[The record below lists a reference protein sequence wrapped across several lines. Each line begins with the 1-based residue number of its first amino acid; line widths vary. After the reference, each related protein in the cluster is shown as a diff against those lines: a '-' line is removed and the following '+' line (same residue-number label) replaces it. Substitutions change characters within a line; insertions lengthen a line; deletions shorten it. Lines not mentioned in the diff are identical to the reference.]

1 MQSGLIGR
9 AGLWVGLVLV
19 WIGLLPGTG
28 AAAPQGEALLK
39 TDLLGVFAHPD
50 DETGVAPLMA
60 YYALG
65 AGKVVSHVYC
75 TRGEGGG
82 NMVGR
87 QGGMALGVLREA
99 ELKDCLTKLGVRH
112 TYFLDREDFAYT
124 EGLGIT
130 LEKWGHEATLGRLV
144 RLVRA
149 LRPEVIVTMNPAPTP
164 GQHGNHQ
171 AAGWLAV
178 EAFDAAADPSRFPE
192 QIELEGLSPWR
203 PRKLY
208 FGGAGPYTATVVTT
222 DALPDGRV
230 PSVVAGEALAN
241 HRSQGFGSFA
251 NSPWLRRPQVLQL
264 VKSVVPFE
272 AQESDLFRG
281 LPVEGNVPSRVKA
294 NPLSKE
300 GPAVG
305 LRFLPRPAVSRYQ
318 EWVAEQKI
326 ESAAVAFDPDV
337 PVIAGEECPVPFEVL
352 DFPGA
357 PAGKLRIQV
366 PDGWTVS
373 PSEIEVGVAGKKP
386 TYFRILQVK
395 ASGSGGDGEMVATGE
410 LGGRPASARVRLHAV
425 PRLTIPRRSGL
436 LLGAPANDPGWAAL
450 PRVLIPHTNT
460 WQGTVTNAADVS
472 ASFRVAH
479 DGEDL
484 WVEVRVRDDAVV
496 SNIAPDDIRGHWRS
510 DSVELCIDPEAGAEH
525 TLGTYKVG
533 IFPFDQTGKVRG
545 ARDADANPGLLER
558 VSPSTRLHSERL
570 SDGYLVR
577 VRVPWSEAGVDAS
590 KVSRIGLNVLIYDGD
605 KADAALGENINRSR
619 LAWAPRSG
627 VQGRPEDWGRADL
640 GK

>member
-19 WIGLLPGTG
+19 WIGLLPATG
-28 AAAPQGEALLK
+28 VAAPQGEELLR

-65 AGKVVSHVYC
+65 AGKRVSHVYC

-87 QGGMALGVLREA
+87 QGGMALGILREA
-99 ELKDCLTKLGVRH
+99 ELKDCLAKLGVRH

-294 NPLSKE
+294 NPPSKE

-318 EWVAEQKI
+318 EWVSEQKI

-373 PSEIEVGVAGKKP
+373 PSEIEVGVVGKKP

-395 ASGSGGDGEMVATGE
+395 APVSGGDGEMVASGE

-436 LLGAPANDPGWAAL
+436 LLGSPANDPGWAAL
-450 PRVLIPHTNT
+450 PLVLIPHTNT

-472 ASFRVAH
+472 ALFRVAH

-545 ARDADANPGLLER
+545 SRDADANPGLLER

-577 VRVPWSEAGVDAS
+577 VRLPWSEAGVDPA
-590 KVSRIGLNVLIYDGD
+590 KASRIGLNVLVYDGD
-605 KADAALGENINRSR
+605 KIDAAPGENINRSR

>member
-1 MQSGLIGR
+1 MRSGLVGR
-9 AGLWVGLVLV
+9 AGLWAGLVLAWV
-19 WIGLLPGTG
+19 GLLPGTG
-28 AAAPQGEALLK
+28 VAAPQGEALLK

-50 DETGVAPLMA
+50 DETGVAPLIA
-60 YYALG
+60 HYALG

-87 QGGMALGVLREA
+87 QGGMSLGVLREA
-99 ELKDCLTKLGVRH
+99 ELKDCLGQLGVRH

-144 RLVRA
+144 RLVRS
-149 LRPEVIVTMNPAPTP
+149 LRPEVMVTMNPAPTP

-178 EAFDAAADPSRFPE
+178 EAFDAAADPLRFPE
-192 QIELEGLSPWR
+192 QIELEGLSVWR

-208 FGGAGPYTATVVTT
+208 FGGAGPFTATVVTT
-222 DALPDGRV
+222 NALPDGRV
-230 PSVVAGEALAN
+230 ASVVAGEALAN

-281 LPVEGNVPSRVKA
+281 LPVNGAVPARMSAV
-294 NPLSKE
+294 P
-300 GPAVG
+300 PAKDSPPVG

-337 PVIAGEECPVPFEVL
+337 PVVAGEDCPVPFEVL
-352 DFPGA
+352 DFPGT
-357 PAGKLRIQV
+357 PSGKLRIQV
-366 PDGWTVS
+366 PEGWTVS
-373 PSEIEVGVAGKKP
+373 PSEIEVGAAGKKP

-395 ASGSGGDGEMVATGE
+395 APASAGDGEMVASGD

-425 PRLTIPRRSGL
+425 PRLTIPRQEGL
-436 LLGAPANDPGWAAL
+436 LLGAPPGDAGWASL
-450 PRVLIPHTNT
+450 PSVPIPHTNT

-472 ASFRVAH
+472 ATFRVAH
-479 DGEDL
+479 DGESL
-484 WVEVRVRDDAVV
+484 WAEIRVRDDAVV

-510 DSVELCIDPEAGAEH
+510 DSVELCIDPAVGAEH

-533 IFPFDQTGKVRG
+533 IFPFDRAGKVRG

-558 VSPSTRLHSERL
+558 VSAGTRLYSEKL
-570 SDGYLVR
+570 PDGYLIR
-577 VRVPWSEAGVDAS
+577 VRVPWSEAGVDPA
-590 KVSRIGLNVLIYDGD
+590 KAARIGLNVLVYDGD
-605 KADAALGENINRSR
+605 KTDAAPGENINRSR

>member
-130 LEKWGHEATLGRLV
+130 LEKWGHDATLGRLV

-222 DALPDGRV
+222 GALPDGRV

-294 NPLSKE
+294 NPPSKE

-318 EWVAEQKI
+318 EWVSEQKI

-373 PSEIEVGVAGKKP
+373 PSEIEVGVVGKKP

-395 ASGSGGDGEMVATGE
+395 APGSGGDGEMVATGE
-410 LGGRPASARVRLHAV
+410 LGERPASARVRLHAV

-436 LLGAPANDPGWAAL
+436 LLGSPANDPGWAAL
-450 PRVLIPHTNT
+450 PLVLIPHTNT

-558 VSPSTRLHSERL
+558 VSPATRLHSERL

-590 KVSRIGLNVLIYDGD
+590 KVSRIGLNVLVYDGD
-605 KADAALGENINRSR
+605 KADAAPGENINRSR